1 MARRA
6 WRGAAVLAALAAL
19 AAGCGKS
26 PEAAGGGAA
35 MPAVWQE
42 LSTVPGVSLRR
53 MPGGQGGQTITVTD
67 LELAARN
74 AGLLDVLA
82 YARGGGEDCFD
93 PESLLPEG
101 SYDVTVRIDAEAARS
116 GEASVWDAVVAAY
129 AKAFAVRI
137 GRDKRE
143 VDVRVLSRAAGAAG
157 AAAAPTTAQDGEP
170 WSVRTERGGYA
181 LAAFT
186 MDDLA
191 DFLAR
196 KFGGPVVNE
205 TGLEGAY
212 TFLLEADPASAAPP
226 VEGLR
231 KAGLDLA
238 AGRRAVEAVFVDR
251 ADAQPGPGTAAP

>member
-35 MPAVWQE
+35 TPAVWQE

-116 GEASVWDAVVAAY
+116 GKASVWDALTAAY

-143 VDVRVLSRAAGAAG
+143 VDVRVLSRAAPQNRG
-157 AAAAPTTAQDGEP
+157 PTPAQDGEP
-170 WSVRTERGGYA
+170 WSVRTEGGGYA

-226 VEGLR
+226 VDGLG
-231 KAGLDLA
+231 KAGLDLV

-251 ADAQPGPGTAAP
+251 AEAEAAPCTAAR